1 MLLKAE
7 NLTVYYDKILALD
20 DVSIEINNSEVVAVL
35 GRNGAGK
42 TTLLR
47 TIMGFV
53 KPLKGKILFENID
66 LTGLHAWI
74 RARMRISYVPE
85 GRRLFPY
92 LTVEENLIIGTYAVR
107 KEENVKERLEVIYN
121 LFPKLKERRK
131 QMTRT
136 LSGGEAQMVAIG
148 RALMNNPRLILMD
161 EPSMGLAPKIV
172 DEVFK
177 MIKRLKEEKVT
188 ILLAEQNVRKA
199 LEIAD
204 RIYLMETGRVAFQ
217 ARSEEARENPVIK
230 KAYLG

>member
-7 NLTVYYDKILALD
+7 SLTVYYDKILALD
-20 DVSIEINNSEVVAVL
+20 DVSVEINNSEVVAVL

-53 KPLKGKILFENID
+53 KPLKGRILFGD
-66 LTGLHAWI
+66 LDLSNLPAWI
-74 RARMRISYVPE
+74 RSRMRISYIPE

-92 LTVEENLIIGTYAVR
+92 LTVEENLIVGAYAVR
-107 KEENVKERLEVIYN
+107 KEENIRERLEMIYN

-131 QMTRT
+131 QMART

-148 RALMNNPRLILMD
+148 RALMNNPKLMLMD

-177 MIKRLKEEKVT
+177 MINRLKEEKVT

-204 RIYLMETGRVAFQ
+204 RIYLLETGRVAFQ
-217 ARSEEARENPVIK
+217 ASSEEARENPVIK
-230 KAYLG
+230 KTYLG